1 MVLVTVLRRF
11 ADFVAKCDRNVGDQ
25 FEATEKRA
33 AYIDAKL
40 PGYITFEAIDEE
52 KPEPAPVEEPEHEV
66 EPVADPQVDLSTLTV
81 ATLKALAKERGVE
94 VPKGA
99 KKAQLIALLEE

>member
-11 ADFVAKCDRNVGDQ
+11 ADFAEKCDRNVGDQ

-33 AYIDAKL
+33 AYIEEKL
-40 PGYITFEAIDEE
+40 PGYIKVTPIE
-52 KPEPAPVEEPEHEV
+52 KPDQEPTE
-66 EPVADPQVDLSTLTV
+66 DIGKLTV
-81 ATLKALAKERGVE
+81 AQLKALASERGVE
-94 VPKGA
+94 IPKGA